1 VKRASIERAKLKSD
15 KSREEK
21 QERSQQNMT
30 VLLMFVSMAYVVTTL
45 PYRLYLPV
53 LEMPQMKAIYDMRK
67 QYWKLRY
74 TIGIFATA
82 NLWFYNYGVNFY
94 LYCIGGGTRYR
105 DDTKAVIGQLLSR
118 FNCSP
123 A

>member
-1 VKRASIERAKLKSD
+1 MERAKLKAD

-21 QERSQQNMT
+21 QERSQQNLT

-45 PYRLYLPV
+45 QYRLYLPV

-74 TIGIFATA
+74 TIAIFVTA
-82 NLWFYNYGVNFY
+82 NL
-94 LYCIGGGTRYR
+94 
-105 DDTKAVIGQLLSR
+105 
-118 FNCSP
+118 
-123 A
+123 